1 LIFQTLDD
9 KSECVGIYADG
20 KLHFDDVPAGLT
32 KTWKYSGSIT
42 DPNVEYASLLCS
54 GLSLEEACP
63 PEFLESFKRL
73 QRRFGAYLQS
83 FRIGKID
90 LREHCFFD
98 LVPPGFLLEFC
109 DARNQI
115 TKHVF
120 DNFQKPVNYDHLD
133 KLAKLL
139 HKIKYQDLN
148 INNSNCKSLFYS
160 SFARAKVKDLLNG
173 NHYIDYNIF
182 GTVTGRLTTQPGSFP
197 VLTMMKEMRS
207 IVKPRNDL
215 FVSLDYNGAEVRTFL
230 ALCDQPQ
237 PQEDIHDWNRKTI
250 FRNRTM
256 NRSEAKTTFFAWLY
270 NPASIEI
277 QSPEYNRDKALQ
289 KYYENGVITTPYGR
303 QMIVEDKKALNY
315 LIQSTTADLV
325 LEKAVQIDELL
336 TNKKSFISHIVH
348 DEIVL
353 DISHDERD
361 LISEIKEVFSNN
373 QLGSYLVN
381 LKVGKNYLNLEDF
394 KV

>member
-1 LIFQTLDD
+1 MIFQTLDD

-20 KLHFDDVPAGLT
+20 RLHFDDVPAGLT

-42 DPNVEYASLLCS
+42 APNVEYASLLCS

-73 QRRFGAYLQS
+73 QRQFAAYLQS

-120 DNFQKPVNYDHLD
+120 DNFQKPANYDHLD

-182 GTVTGRLTTQPGSFP
+182 GTVTGRLTTQPSSFP

-230 ALCDQPQ
+230 ALCGQSQ

-270 NPASIEI
+270 NPASNEL
-277 QSPEYNRDKALQ
+277 QSPEYDRDNALQ

-348 DEIVL
+348 DEVVL

-381 LKVGKNYLNLEDF
+381 LKVGKNYLDLEDF

>member
-1 LIFQTLDD
+1 
-9 KSECVGIYADG
+9 
-20 KLHFDDVPAGLT
+20 
-32 KTWKYSGSIT
+32 
-42 DPNVEYASLLCS
+42 
-54 GLSLEEACP
+54 
-63 PEFLESFKRL
+63 
-73 QRRFGAYLQS
+73 
-83 FRIGKID
+83 
-90 LREHCFFD
+90 
-98 LVPPGFLLEFC
+98 
-109 DARNQI
+109 
-115 TKHVF
+115 
-120 DNFQKPVNYDHLD
+120 
-133 KLAKLL
+133 
-139 HKIKYQDLN
+139 
-148 INNSNCKSLFYS
+148 
-160 SFARAKVKDLLNG
+160 
-173 NHYIDYNIF
+173 
-182 GTVTGRLTTQPGSFP
+182 
-197 VLTMMKEMRS
+197 
-207 IVKPRNDL
+207 
-215 FVSLDYNGAEVRTFL
+215 
-230 ALCDQPQ
+230 
-237 PQEDIHDWNRKTI
+237 
-250 FRNRTM
+250 M